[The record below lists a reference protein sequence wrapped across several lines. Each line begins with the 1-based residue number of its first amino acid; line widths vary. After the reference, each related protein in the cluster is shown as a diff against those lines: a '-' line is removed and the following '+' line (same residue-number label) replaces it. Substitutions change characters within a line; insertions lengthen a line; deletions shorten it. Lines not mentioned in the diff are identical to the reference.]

1 MLLDTHVWRWHAA
14 GNDARIG
21 RRARREIDRSAA
33 AGALVVSVASMF
45 ELTALSAAGRLQLVP
60 SAESWIRQS
69 IEFGRMQVA
78 EITAAIA
85 IEAGSIPTSALADPM
100 DRLLVATARAW
111 DVPIVTRDAA
121 IREYVT
127 AQGGLR
133 AIDVSR

>member
-21 RRARREIDRSAA
+21 RRARRAIDRAAA

-45 ELTALSAAGRLQLVP
+45 ELAALSAAGRLRLAP
-60 SAESWIRQS
+60 STDAWIRQS
-69 IEFGRMQVA
+69 LELGRMQVA
-78 EITAAIA
+78 EITAAVA
-85 IEAGSIPTSALADPM
+85 IEAGSIPPSALADPM

-111 DVPIVTRDAA
+111 GIPIATRDAA
-121 IREYVT
+121 IREYLGT
-127 AQGGLR
+127 QGGVR